1 MLEQCVA
8 SPRLGLQHSPQL
20 EAELNARLINTS
32 IFPRHHF
39 IVKQQTKTHLQKAY
53 KRAAIKV
60 MQVKYQ
66 WMSEN
71 GNQ

>member
-1 MLEQCVA
+1 MPA
-8 SPRLGLQHSPQL
+8 SSTLQFFLG
-20 EAELNARLINTS
+20 I
-32 IFPRHHF
+32 IF